1 MKKYK
6 SYFIIIAIIVTISII
21 TGFIYGINNNYD
33 LTGYIDNLSVNNN
46 LFSYH
51 IIFIML
57 CLVMTISLVGCVGI
71 SIIIGFESISIGY
84 ILSVF
89 YQNYKINGLV
99 FGLANIGINKLLYLI
114 ILIYL
119 FIIST
124 IFLKKSINNISGA
137 NKDYYAAIIIPLL
150 KKYTLI
156 TIILML
162 YDIFVYLFGN
172 MLLNSLTSML

>member
-6 SYFIIIAIIVTISII
+6 SYLIIILSIIIISII
-21 TGFIYGINNNYD
+21 TGFIYGTNNNYD
-33 LTGYIDNLSVNNN
+33 LTGYLGNLSTNNN

-51 IIFIML
+51 LIFIVL
-57 CLVMTISLVGCVGI
+57 SFIMTISLVGIVGI
-71 SIIIGFESISIGY
+71 GVLIGFESISIGY

-89 YQNYKINGLV
+89 YQNYKMNGLL

-114 ILIYL
+114 VLIYL
-119 FIIST
+119 FIISI

-150 KKYTLI
+150 KKYTVI

-162 YDIFVYLFGN
+162 YDIFVYFFGN
-172 MLLNSLTSML
+172 IFLNNLTSML